1 MSNVRNITPQPPAD
15 FTPEMGNYKTLQP
28 FRYWCQK
35 VLPLVYDD
43 SLSYYELLCKVV
55 DYLNKTMEDVE
66 TLHGDVTNLHTAYE
80 ELQSYVNNYFS
91 TLDVQEEI
99 NNKLDKMA
107 SDGSLLSIIVPTI
120 SAETAKWLSKNITN
134 PTNPVVDESL
144 SVKGAAAD
152 AFKAGFY
159 SSKLA
164 VHVTKD
170 LGIKVSTDTDN
181 ITVSISNSS
190 STTHVWSERYYV
202 DTLNA
207 TRVTIP
213 FQTRTLI
220 AWIERSNEHGILRA
234 AYESTELLIP
244 PDGIVIYIAYT
255 ENRTLIHQIFN
266 VDSAS
271 KYMGFN
277 DIDATLT
284 KNGSPADAFKAG
296 FYSSKLAV
304 HVTKA
309 LGIKV
314 STDSN
319 NITVSISNSSST
331 THVWSERYYV
341 DTLNATSVTIPFQ
354 TRTLI
359 AWIEHSNEHGILR
372 AAYESNELIIPPD
385 GIVIYIAFTENRNLI
400 HQIFNV
406 DSASNL
412 TISAKTPSFFG
423 KRVVFGGDSITHGV
437 GGSNWNQN
445 GRTIITVNGRT
456 WKESPNSY
464 SWANLMINL
473 LKNQYGC
480 SVTNNACTG
489 TNTQFW
495 SENITTLLPKNTDI
509 FILTIGTNDRNF
521 DTLELCHQHIV
532 NYLPSIITYCRM
544 NNIRICVFSPV
555 PATQINEDSKKA
567 KTWQI
572 NEWIRDVC
580 FQYNVEY
587 YNLHDY
593 IYNWYFSR
601 NEPIG
606 TYSDDVHPND
616 AMYYYMFYAYCN
628 LLDISP
634 SLPVLKK
641 P

>member
-1 MSNVRNITPQPPAD
+1 MSANYTPNLGEY
-15 FTPEMGNYKTLQP
+15 TELTP

-43 SLSYYELLCKVV
+43 SLSYYELLCKVL
-55 DYLNKTMEDVE
+55 DYLNKTMHDVD
-66 TLHGDVTNLHTAYE
+66 TLHGDVVNLHTAYE
-80 ELQSYVNNYFS
+80 ELQGYVNRYFDN
-91 TLDVQEEI
+91 LDVQEEI

-107 SDGSLLSIIVPTI
+107 SDGSLLTIIRPTI
-120 SAETAKWLSKNITN
+120 SDETAKWLSKNITN

-164 VHVTKD
+164 VRVTKD
-170 LGIKVSTDTDN
+170 LGIKVSTATDT

-190 STTHVWSERYYV
+190 S
-202 DTLNA
+202 
-207 TRVTIP
+207 
-213 FQTRTLI
+213 
-220 AWIERSNEHGILRA
+220 
-234 AYESTELLIP
+234 
-244 PDGIVIYIAYT
+244 
-255 ENRTLIHQIFN
+255 
-266 VDSAS
+266 
-271 KYMGFN
+271 K
-277 DIDATLT
+277 
-284 KNGSPADAFKAG
+284 
-296 FYSSKLAV
+296 
-304 HVTKA
+304 
-309 LGIKV
+309 
-314 STDSN
+314 
-319 NITVSISNSSST
+319 

-359 AWIEHSNEHGILR
+359 AWIEPSNEHGVLR
-372 AAYESNELIIPPD
+372 ADYESTNLIIPPD
-385 GIVIYIAFTENRNLI
+385 GIVIYIAYTENRNLI
-400 HQIFNV
+400 HQIFNIDSASKYMGFNDIDV
-406 DSASNL
+406 TLTKNGYPADSFKAGYYSSKLAVHVTKDLGIKASIDGDNITVSISNSKSDTYVWSERYFTDTLNATSVTIPYQSRTVIAWIERSNDHGVLRAAYETANLMIPPDGIVIYIAYTRFGYPIQQIFNIDSASNL
-412 TISAKTPSFFG
+412 TISAKTPGFFG
-423 KRVVFGGDSITHGV
+423 KNVVFGGDSITHGV

-445 GRTIITVNGRT
+445 GRTIITANGRT

-489 TNTQFW
+489 TDTQFW
-495 SENITTLLPKNTDI
+495 SENIAVLLPKKTDI

-521 DTLELCHQHIV
+521 DTLESCHQHVV

-555 PATQINEDSKKA
+555 PASKLNEDSKKA

-580 FQYNVEY
+580 FQYNAEY

-606 TYSDDVHPND
+606 SYSDGLHPND
-616 AMYYYMFYAYCN
+616 AMYYNMFYAYCN

-634 SLPVLKK
+634 ALPVLEK

>member
-1 MSNVRNITPQPPAD
+1 MSANYTPNLGEY
-15 FTPEMGNYKTLQP
+15 TELKP

-43 SLSYYELLCKVV
+43 SLSYYELLCKVL
-55 DYLNKTMEDVE
+55 DYLNKTMHDVD
-66 TLHGDVTNLHTAYE
+66 TLHGDVVNLHTAYE
-80 ELQSYVNNYFS
+80 ELQGYVNRYFDN
-91 TLDVQEEI
+91 LDVQEEI

-107 SDGSLLSIIVPTI
+107 SDGSLLTIISPTI
-120 SAETAKWLSKNITN
+120 SEETAKWLRANITN
-134 PTNPVVDESL
+134 PTNPPVDKSLTVV
-144 SVKGAAAD
+144 GAAAD

-159 SSKLA
+159 SSRLA
-164 VHVTKD
+164 VRVSQD
-170 LGIKVSTDTDN
+170 LGIKASIAADK
-181 ITVSISNSS
+181 ITVSISNLKSD
-190 STTHVWSERYYV
+190 TYVWSERYFV
-202 DTLNA
+202 DTLHA
-207 TRVTIP
+207 TSVTIP
-213 FQTRTLI
+213 YQSRTLI
-220 AWIERSNEHGILRA
+220 AWIERSNEHGVLKA
-234 AYESTELLIP
+234 AYETADLIIP
-244 PDGIVIYIAYT
+244 ADGIVIYIAYT
-255 ENRTLIHQIFN
+255 RSGYPIQQIFN
-266 VDSAS
+266 IDSAS

-284 KNGSPADAFKAG
+284 KKGYPADSFKAG
-296 FYSSKLAV
+296 YYSSKLAV
-304 HVTKA
+304 RVNKD

-314 STDSN
+314 SIDGDNT
-319 NITVSISNSSST
+319 TVSISNSKSDT
-331 THVWSERYYV
+331 YVWSERYFT
-341 DTLNATSVTIPFQ
+341 DTLNATSVTIPYQ
-354 TRTLI
+354 SRTLI
-359 AWIEHSNEHGILR
+359 AWIERSNDHGVLK
-372 AAYESNELIIPPD
+372 AGYETADLFIPAD
-385 GIVIYIAFTENRNLI
+385 AIVIYIAFTRYGYPI
-400 HQIFNV
+400 QQIFNI
-406 DSASNL
+406 DLASNL
-412 TISAKTPSFFG
+412 TISAKTPGFFG
-423 KRVVFGGDSITHGV
+423 KKVVFGGDSITHGV

-445 GRTIITVNGRT
+445 GRTIITVDGRT

-489 TNTQFW
+489 TDTQFW
-495 SENITTLLPKNTDI
+495 SENIAALLPNKTDI

-555 PATQINEDSKKA
+555 PASQTNEDSKKA

-572 NEWIRDVC
+572 NEWIREVC
-580 FQYNVEY
+580 FQYNAEY

-606 TYSDDVHPND
+606 SYSDGLHPND
-616 AMYYYMFYAYCN
+616 AMYYNMFYAYCN

>member
-1 MSNVRNITPQPPAD
+1 MSANYTPNLGEY
-15 FTPEMGNYKTLQP
+15 TELTP

-43 SLSYYELLCKVV
+43 SLSYYELLCKVL
-55 DYLNKTMEDVE
+55 DYLNKTMHDVD
-66 TLHGDVTNLHTAYE
+66 TLHGDVVNLHTAYKK
-80 ELQSYVNNYFS
+80 LQEYVNIYFD

-107 SDGSLLSIIVPTI
+107 SDGSLLTIISPTI
-120 SAETAKWLSKNITN
+120 SDETAKWLSKNITN
-134 PTNPVVDESL
+134 PTNPVVDKSL
-144 SVKGAAAD
+144 TVNGAAAD
-152 AFKAGFY
+152 AFKAGYY

-164 VHVTKD
+164 VKVTKD
-170 LGIKVSTDTDN
+170 LGIKVSTDIDN
-181 ITVSISNSS
+181 ITVSISNSKS
-190 STTHVWSERYYV
+190 
-202 DTLNA
+202 DT
-207 TRVTIP
+207 
-213 FQTRTLI
+213 
-220 AWIERSNEHGILRA
+220 
-234 AYESTELLIP
+234 Y
-244 PDGIVIYIAYT
+244 
-255 ENRTLIHQIFN
+255 
-266 VDSAS
+266 
-271 KYMGFN
+271 
-277 DIDATLT
+277 
-284 KNGSPADAFKAG
+284 
-296 FYSSKLAV
+296 
-304 HVTKA
+304 
-309 LGIKV
+309 
-314 STDSN
+314 
-319 NITVSISNSSST
+319 
-331 THVWSERYYV
+331 VWSERYYV

-354 TRTLI
+354 TRTVI
-359 AWIEHSNEHGILR
+359 AWIEHKNEHGVLR
-372 AAYESNELIIPPD
+372 AAYESDHLIIPPD
-385 GIVIYIAFTENRNLI
+385 GIVIYIAYTENRSNI
-400 HQIFNV
+400 HQLFNIDYASKYMGFNDIDATLTKNDYPADSFKAGYYSSKLAVHVTKALGIKVSTDTDNITVSISNSKSDTYVWSERYYV
-406 DSASNL
+406 DTLNATSVTIPFQTRTVIAWIEHINEHGVLRAGYESDHLIIPPDGIVIYIAYTENRSNIHQLFNIDYASNL
-412 TISAKTPSFFG
+412 TISAKTPGFFG

-445 GRTIITVNGRT
+445 GRTIITVDGRT

-473 LKNQYGC
+473 LKNQYDC

-495 SENITTLLPKNTDI
+495 SENIADLLPKNTDI

-555 PATQINEDSKKA
+555 PASQINEDSKKA

-572 NEWIRDVC
+572 NEWIREVC
-580 FQYNVEY
+580 FQYNAEY

-606 TYSDDVHPND
+606 TYSDGLHPND

-634 SLPVLKK
+634 SLPVLEK

>member
-1 MSNVRNITPQPPAD
+1 MSANYTPNLGEY
-15 FTPEMGNYKTLQP
+15 TELKP

-43 SLSYYELLCKVV
+43 SLSYYELLCKVL
-55 DYLNKTMEDVE
+55 DYLNKTMHDVD
-66 TLHGDVTNLHTAYE
+66 TLHGDVVNLHTAYE
-80 ELQSYVNNYFS
+80 ELQKYVNSYFDN
-91 TLDVQEEI
+91 LDVQEEI

-107 SDGSLLSIIVPTI
+107 SDGSLLAIISPTI
-120 SAETAKWLSKNITN
+120 SVETAKWLRQNITN
-134 PTNPVVDESL
+134 PTNPPVDQSL
-144 SVKGAAAD
+144 TVNGAAAD

-164 VHVTKD
+164 VHVTEA
-170 LGIKVSTDTDN
+170 LGIKVSSDGKN

-190 STTHVWSERYYV
+190 SS
-202 DTLNA
+202 
-207 TRVTIP
+207 
-213 FQTRTLI
+213 
-220 AWIERSNEHGILRA
+220 
-234 AYESTELLIP
+234 
-244 PDGIVIYIAYT
+244 
-255 ENRTLIHQIFN
+255 
-266 VDSAS
+266 
-271 KYMGFN
+271 
-277 DIDATLT
+277 
-284 KNGSPADAFKAG
+284 
-296 FYSSKLAV
+296 
-304 HVTKA
+304 
-309 LGIKV
+309 
-314 STDSN
+314 
-319 NITVSISNSSST
+319 

-354 TRTLI
+354 TRTII
-359 AWIEHSNEHGILR
+359 AWIETHNEHGVLK
-372 AAYESNELIIPPD
+372 AAYESTNLIIPPN
-385 GIVIYIAFTENRNLI
+385 GIVIYIAYTENVSKI
-400 HQIFNV
+400 HQIFNIDYASKSMTFYDIDDTLTKNGYPADSFKAGFYSSKLAVHVTEALGIKVSSDGKNITVSISNSSSSTHVWSERYYV
-406 DSASNL
+406 DTLNATSVTIPFQTRTIIAWIETHNEHGVLKAAYESTNLIIPPNGIVIYIAYTENVSKIHQIFNIDYASNL
-412 TISAKTPSFFG
+412 TISAKTPGFFG

-445 GRTIITVNGRT
+445 GRTIITADGRT

-464 SWANLMINL
+464 SWTNLMINL

-489 TNTQFW
+489 TDTKFW
-495 SENITTLLPKNTDI
+495 SDHIADLLPKNTDI

-521 DTLELCHQHIV
+521 DTLELCRQHIV
-532 NYLPSIITYCRM
+532 NYLPSIITYCRI

-555 PATQINEDSKKA
+555 PASQTNEDSKKA

-572 NEWIRDVC
+572 NEWIREVC
-580 FQYNVEY
+580 FQYNAEY

-606 TYSDDVHPND
+606 SYSDGLHPDD

-634 SLPVLKK
+634 SLPVLEK